1 MIDSEMSYKNKRGF
15 NIKDILAKIVFILVV
30 FAFGIWVGQSVSL
43 PFNQDSP
50 LSIKLSNNQ
59 TPEEIK
65 VDFAPFWDVWSRITA
80 DYLERNKIDPQKLL
94 YGAISG
100 MVKAVG
106 DPYTVFLD
114 PENNKE
120 FELSLAGSYEGVGIE
135 IAVRDEKLVVVAPI
149 GGTPADKAGV
159 RAGDFILG
167 IDGQDTFDMTVQ
179 DAVQKIRGEKGK
191 SVKLTLQ
198 REKKVFEVAITRDQI
213 VLKSVEFKAFEG
225 GTAHLKIT
233 RFGDNT
239 VTEWNKEVGKVM
251 SQGYKKIILD
261 MRNNPGGRLDQAIT
275 IAGDFVPAGS
285 PILLEEDASG
295 KKTPFKSEN
304 QPRLSG
310 YKVVI
315 LINKG
320 SASASEIVAGAL
332 RDLNS
337 VKIVGE
343 TSFGKGTVQRVD
355 DLPDGSGL
363 HITFA
368 KWLTPSGTWVH
379 DKGLKPDVEVKL
391 TEDDIK
397 NNKDPQF
404 DKAKSLLQ

>member
-1 MIDSEMSYKNKRGF
+1 MNGNKYKGQFENLLPKIISALIIFLAGVWIGQNFVLPFGSQRPIF
-15 NIKDILAKIVFILVV
+15 NFTNIKQPDNVKADFKLFWEV
-30 FAFGIWVGQSVSL
+30 WQ
-43 PFNQDSP
+43 
-50 LSIKLSNNQ
+50 KLS
-59 TPEEIK
+59 E
-65 VDFAPFWDVWSRITA
+65 S
-80 DYLERNKIDPQKLL
+80 YLNSGEIDPQKLL

-149 GGTPADKAGV
+149 EGTPADKAGV

-251 SQGYKKIILD
+251 SQGYK
-261 MRNNPGGRLDQAIT
+261 
-275 IAGDFVPAGS
+275 
-285 PILLEEDASG
+285 
-295 KKTPFKSEN
+295 
-304 QPRLSG
+304 
-310 YKVVI
+310 
-315 LINKG
+315 
-320 SASASEIVAGAL
+320 
-332 RDLNS
+332 
-337 VKIVGE
+337 
-343 TSFGKGTVQRVD
+343 
-355 DLPDGSGL
+355 
-363 HITFA
+363 
-368 KWLTPSGTWVH
+368 
-379 DKGLKPDVEVKL
+379 
-391 TEDDIK
+391 
-397 NNKDPQF
+397 
-404 DKAKSLLQ
+404 